1 MGKLMRIYTPRG
13 PWRYFKGA
21 VESGVKS
28 YFVGEPVQEAVRVI
42 AIFFFPAPVYKQR
55 EARKAEQDF
64 SRVELMHKKPDVDNV
79 VKILLDAC
87 TQAGLWRDDGQ
98 VQDMRI
104 QKFWALRDA
113 KPGVHLTIEE
123 I

>member
-1 MGKLMRIYTPRG
+1 
-13 PWRYFKGA
+13 
-21 VESGVKS
+21 
-28 YFVGEPVQEAVRVI
+28 
-42 AIFFFPAPVYKQR
+42 
-55 EARKAEQDF
+55 
-64 SRVELMHKKPDVDNV
+64 MHKKPDVDNV